1 MGGFI
6 FFAIIFIGV
15 LFIVHYAVFA
25 SLSVF
30 FSFTATWSRAAVWT
44 ASFAIPANFFLASF
58 FMHSVDGKVMRAWYA
73 LSAFSLGLVSNLF
86 FLVLFGWGVV
96 SGLRFFGV
104 HPKLAVIGVFVAV
117 LGVAVSVY
125 GVSNALRP
133 TVRQVSVTIP
143 GLPEQWKGKMIV
155 QLSDIHLGP
164 IHRTDFLRGVV
175 DQVNG
180 LHPAAVMIVGDL
192 FDGMDGDLDSLV
204 GPLGDIRTEKGVF
217 FSTGN
222 HETYL
227 GVNRS
232 LSALEGTAVEI
243 LDDRLVVVDGLAV
256 IGIGYPERGMKKDIP
271 ELAASLAG
279 SVPGMPN
286 ILLYHAPTDI
296 DRMKESGINLQLSG
310 HTHRGQQFPFNFVT
324 HLVHKG
330 YDYGLYDLGEY
341 TLSVSSGVGTWGP
354 PIRLGTMSEIVVIT
368 LE

>member
-44 ASFAIPANFFLASF
+44 ASFAVPANFFLASF
-58 FMHSVDGKVMRAWYA
+58 FMHSVDGPVMRAWYA

-104 HPKLAVIGVFVAV
+104 HPKLAVIGVFIAV

-125 GVSNALRP
+125 GISNALRP
-133 TVRQVSVTIP
+133 TVRHVSVAIP
-143 GLPEQWKGKMIV
+143 GLPDQWKGKMVV

-164 IHRTDFLRGVV
+164 IYRTDFLRGVV
-175 DQVNG
+175 DQVNE

-204 GPLGDIRTEKGVF
+204 GPLGDIRAEKGVF

-227 GVNRS
+227 GVARAF
-232 LSALEGTAVEI
+232 SALEGTGVEI
-243 LDDRLVVVDGLAV
+243 LDDRVAVVDGLAV
-256 IGIGYPERGMKKDIP
+256 IGIGYPERGAEKDVP
-271 ELAASLAG
+271 GLAMSLAD
-279 SVPGMPN
+279 SVSGMPN

-296 DRMKESGINLQLSG
+296 DRMKEAGIDLQLSG
-310 HTHRGQQFPFNFVT
+310 HTHRGQQFPFNLAT

-330 YDYGLYDLGEY
+330 YDFGLYEFGFY
-341 TLSVSSGVGTWGP
+341 SLSVSSGVGTWGP
-354 PIRLGTMSEIVVIT
+354 PIRLGTRSEIVVIT